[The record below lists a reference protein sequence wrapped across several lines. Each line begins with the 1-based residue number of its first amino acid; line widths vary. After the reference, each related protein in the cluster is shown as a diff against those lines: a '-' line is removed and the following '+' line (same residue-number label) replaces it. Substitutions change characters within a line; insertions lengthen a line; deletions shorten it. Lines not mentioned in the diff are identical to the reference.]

1 MSARCGWCWDARRQE
16 WERRLSDG
24 DSVRDV
30 ASTTPFSVA
39 AAYRHVRN
47 HVKAELLTQMRGS
60 SQIHISDF
68 ADRLAALAEETAQV
82 RAYARQVNDPK
93 LLLSAVQ
100 AERETLNILLAR
112 LGVDD
117 TEAVEVLREAKALA
131 SALAAVLPQ
140 SPAVARALGEHLERC
155 GHDDLAQA
163 LASLSA
169 RSEVRQIDFKTTDS
183 KERAS

>member
-16 WERRLSDG
+16 WERRLTSGEAMRSIALD
-24 DSVRDV
+24 
-30 ASTTPFSVA
+30 TPFSVSA
-39 AAYRHVRN
+39 GNRHVRHHMN
-47 HVKAELLTQMRGS
+47 PELLKEMRATTQV
-60 SQIHISDF
+60 HISDF
-68 ADRLAALAEETAQV
+68 TDRLAALTEETAQV

-100 AERETLNILLAR
+100 AERETLNVLLAR

-117 TEAVEVLREAKALA
+117 TEAVAVLREAKALA

-140 SPAVARALGEHLERC
+140 SPAVARALSEHLERC
-155 GHDDLAQA
+155 GHDDLSQA

-169 RSEVRQIDFKTTDS
+169 GSEVRQIDFKTTDS